1 MMNFEAVTLTHKKM
15 IKPYLYKYGEGS
27 CQHSFAAMFCMAN
40 KYGDSLCEKDGWL
53 FIHRAGIS
61 SKTERAYLL
70 PMGDNSDEV
79 RLGHAIEAIIE
90 DAHNHGAAVRFETL
104 TAAAKDAV
112 VRLFPGVFSVTALRD
127 YSEYIYTYDKL
138 ANLSGHQM
146 ASKRQ
151 DINTFYRT
159 YGNSVR
165 IEKIK
170 DKHLDE
176 IRSFQKIWL
185 DNRLNGE
192 EDVQLDYENIAI
204 QLGLSNFAELD
215 LSGIVIYIDNVMR
228 GYAYGAPLSQNSY
241 DVMIEKGD
249 RRIADIY
256 RVLNRDLVRLC
267 CGQYRYI
274 NREEDVGNEGLR
286 CAKLSYKPD
295 ILLEKYLLHEVK
307 K

>member
-61 SKTERAYLL
+61 SKTERAYLF

-90 DAHNHGAAVRFETL
+90 DAHNHDAAVRFETL

-112 VRLFPGVFSVTALRD
+112 VRLFPGVFSVTDLRD

-176 IRSFQKIWL
+176 IRSFQEMWL

>member
-1 MMNFEAVTLTHKKM
+1 MMNFEAVTLKHKKM

-40 KYGDSLCEKDGWL
+40 KYGDSLCEKEGWL

-61 SKTERAYLL
+61 SKAERAYLF

-90 DAHNHGAAVRFETL
+90 DAHNHGAAARFETL

-112 VRLFPGVFSVTALRD
+112 VRLFPGVFSETALRD

-170 DKHLDE
+170 DKHLGE
-176 IRSFQKIWL
+176 IRSFQKMWL

-192 EDVQLDYENIAI
+192 EDVQLEYENIAI

-215 LSGIVIYIDNVMR
+215 LSGIVIYIDNVMC
-228 GYAYGAPLSQNSY
+228 GYAYGAPLSGNSY

>member
-1 MMNFEAVTLTHKKM
+1 MMNFEAVTLIHKKM

-61 SKTERAYLL
+61 SKTERAYLF

>member
-61 SKTERAYLL
+61 SKTERAYLF

-151 DINTFYRT
+151 DINAFYRT

-176 IRSFQKIWL
+176 IRSFQKMWL

>member
-61 SKTERAYLL
+61 SKTERAYLF

>member
-1 MMNFEAVTLTHKKM
+1 MMNFEAVTLEHKKK

-61 SKTERAYLL
+61 SKTERAYLF
-70 PMGDNSDEV
+70 PMGDDSDEV
-79 RLGHAIEAIIE
+79 RLGYAIEAIIE
-90 DAHNHGAAVRFETL
+90 DAHNHGATVRFETL
-104 TAAAKDAV
+104 TAAAKDAA
-112 VRLFPGVFSVTALRD
+112 VRLFPDMFSVTALRD

-138 ANLSGHQM
+138 ANLSGHEM

-151 DINTFYRT
+151 DLSTFSRT
-159 YGNSVR
+159 FGNSVR
-165 IEKIK
+165 IEKIR
-170 DKHLDE
+170 DKHLGE
-176 IRSFQKIWL
+176 IRSFQKMWL

-192 EDVQLDYENIAI
+192 EDVQLEYENIAI

-215 LSGIVIYIDNVMR
+215 LSGIVIYIDNVMC

-241 DVMIEKGD
+241 DVIIEKGD

-267 CGQYRYI
+267 CGQYRFI

-286 CAKLSYKPD
+286 RAKLSYKPD
-295 ILLEKYLLHEVK
+295 ILLEKYLLREVK

>member
-1 MMNFEAVTLTHKKM
+1 MMNFEAVTLIHKKM

-61 SKTERAYLL
+61 SKTERAYLF

-176 IRSFQKIWL
+176 IRSFQKMWL

>member
-61 SKTERAYLL
+61 SKTERAYLF

-176 IRSFQKIWL
+176 IRSFQKMWL